1 MQTVVQQCQLQP
13 TVGSTTGT
21 ATARTT
27 GTKVVSTSKQPLA
40 SRVSTTKAGAAAS
53 ASGKLE
59 GWGISGMLSLGLGCA
74 VAFLL

>member
-27 GTKVVSTSKQPLA
+27 GASTSKQPLA